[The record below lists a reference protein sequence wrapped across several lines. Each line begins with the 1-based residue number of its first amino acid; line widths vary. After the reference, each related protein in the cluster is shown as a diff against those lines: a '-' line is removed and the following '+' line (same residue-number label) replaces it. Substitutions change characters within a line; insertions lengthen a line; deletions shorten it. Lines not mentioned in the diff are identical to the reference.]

1 MNLVNLSHI
10 VIKNQRK
17 KNNNIELD
25 LTPHPSN
32 KCLEMRANLCF

>member
-25 LTPHPSN
+25 LTPHPCN